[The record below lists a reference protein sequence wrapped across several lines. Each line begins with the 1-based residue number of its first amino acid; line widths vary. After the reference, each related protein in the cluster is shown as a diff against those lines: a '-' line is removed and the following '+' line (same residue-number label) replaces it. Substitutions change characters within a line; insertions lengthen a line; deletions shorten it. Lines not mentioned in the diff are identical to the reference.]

1 MDQVKLNKYLK
12 NIINKYV
19 DYSPENLINM
29 TFQNRTIYRMIFKY
43 DFCVN
48 IIDFMVKALQHG
60 YPGIII
66 ENLVEF
72 EIKDLKFEYQV
83 LIIDQ
88 YNMFNMITTKNSIEI
103 KFKDDIISK
112 FEKDI
117 RHRYSIP
124 IWYVRILLNETE
136 LIENNNVCPSRDY
149 Y

>member
-1 MDQVKLNKYLK
+1 LNKYLK